1 MKKTKALMTM
11 ILLLLLL
18 LLPAMKP
25 FHPLS
30 LYALNNCVCLTPSSV
45 RYDKGLTFSVPK
57 DDYDDEFA
65 LGSAPL

>member
-1 MKKTKALMTM
+1 MKKIKALMTM

-18 LLPAMKP
+18 AMKP